1 VLGII
6 FLSIVSAGG
15 IVCLGVFLFVSH
27 RLTETEA
34 YKDSITLAESSP
46 EVQAAFGNNITVKWP
61 AWGFNLPFPSSQ
73 FAQWSATRHPHVIPF
88 RTQRIHPDPTRPLA
102 TLKMA

>member
-1 VLGII
+1 MLGII

-73 FAQWSATRHPHVIPF
+73 FAQ
-88 RTQRIHPDPTRPLA
+88 
-102 TLKMA
+102 